1 MNDAPRWGGHPWAI
15 QDGRHD
21 AHGARTW
28 CNACNEWC
36 SEWAGCRCCSEP
48 AYEWLIAE
56 ARWEANYVR
65 GMLAETTRTLRQPDI
80 DGLEDAQALHPFPW
94 ERHDD

>member
-1 MNDAPRWGGHPWAI
+1 MTDTTQWTGHPWAI

-21 AHGARTW
+21 AYGARTW
-28 CNACNEWC
+28 CNACDEWC
-36 SEWAGCRCCSEP
+36 YPHDGCWCCREP

-80 DGLEDAQALHPFPW
+80 DGIDDSRTFHHFPW
-94 ERHDD
+94 ETDD